1 MRGKALT
8 LGLCLFVGLAMAGCN
23 DATDGMQVF
32 EATLSSQNEIPPRP
46 TPASGKAQF
55 LWDGTTMR
63 FTVEIDDIQNIVQ
76 GHIHIGSATVN
87 GPVRVWLYKLPEKT
101 IGPPVSTSDKVARF
115 EGSFTAADVIAPTTI
130 NDLLAAMAS
139 GGAYANF
146 HTTAF
151 PGGEMRGQINQVT
164 VN

>member
-8 LGLCLFVGLAMAGCN
+8 LGLCLVVGLAVAACN
-23 DATDGMQVF
+23 DATEDMQVF
-32 EATLSSQNEIPPRP
+32 EATLSPQNEIPPRP
-46 TPASGKAQF
+46 SPASGKAQF

-76 GHIHIGSATVN
+76 GHIHVGTATVN
-87 GPVRVWLYKLPEKT
+87 GPVRVWLYQLPNKAP
-101 IGPPVSTSDKVARF
+101 GPPVSTTDKVARF
-115 EGSFTAADVIAPTTI
+115 EGTFTAS
-130 NDLLAAMAS
+130 DLISPLTMPELLQLMAN

-146 HTTAF
+146 HTTTW
-151 PGGEMRGQINQVT
+151 PGGEMRGQITQVT